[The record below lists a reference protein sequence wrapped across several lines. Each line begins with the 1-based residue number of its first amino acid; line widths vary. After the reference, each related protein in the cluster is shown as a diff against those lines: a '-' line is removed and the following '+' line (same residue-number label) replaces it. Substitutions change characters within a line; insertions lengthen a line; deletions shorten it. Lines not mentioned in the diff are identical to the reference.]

1 MVNILN
7 NSFYDD
13 FMGLVENAN
22 KEIKLCAPFI
32 KTNIVDDILTFKKQN
47 VNIKI
52 ITSIKLMSFYRK
64 VLDIEGLSKILD
76 SNGKIYSYPMLHAKF
91 YIFDKNRLI
100 ITSANLTES
109 GLRKIKN
116 MELLLMIKI

>member
-100 ITSANLTES
+100 ITSAYLT
-109 GLRKIKN
+109 
-116 MELLLMIKI
+116 